1 MRLNRIKKLFR
12 AWMVCYA
19 LQFAKFYYNCFI
31 LQNTSKALKRETKLY
46 KNLVLKQNA
55 KFTIKI

>member
-1 MRLNRIKKLFR
+1 MPGVNGVTRFN
-12 AWMVCYA
+12 
-19 LQFAKFYYNCFI
+19 LQNSLYCTKAEFYYNCFI
-31 LQNTSKALKRETKLY
+31 LQNTSKVLKRETRLY